1 MKVLKCSVMN
11 LCRPSSFRLGGGV
24 GGREI
29 EREGK
34 CMIASQVASLQT
46 FIFLR
51 CAGNRM
57 KDLISAII

>member
-11 LCRPSSFRLGGGV
+11 LCRPSSFRLGGM

-34 CMIASQVASLQT
+34 CMAASEVASLQT